1 MAAVSVNDLLTI
13 FILILLT
20 KPAPGRRFRIYP
32 VLRPR
37 VICFAATLAVGTT
50 MLASVP
56 ATGQSVL
63 FPGELR
69 PSLSDA
75 DSGQAAQTTDQSTS
89 QPGSGS
95 LLPPVLTPPTPESGA
110 GRYGF
115 VSVGGRK
122 VKVKLRPGSAPA
134 PGTLPDKGAL
144 PATPAQLGT
153 AALRPKTRLARKG
166 YVLDPSRAVELQR
179 PISLPPDFLIVP
191 PISPLRQARL
201 DLIPF
206 APTGVHAGTFYLFP
220 AVELTGGWDSNP
232 QHATIAKSAPEYLL
246 SPELLVRSDWERH
259 ALNFDIH
266 GSYLGYGSTFFPN
279 SPVWLN
285 RPSLDAR
292 VNGRIDL
299 DSHDHFDMEG
309 RFVIGTDSPGS
320 PNIQAGLEDLP
331 ITLNG
336 GATVAYTHLFNR
348 FEITAKGNFDRFLWQ
363 KSFLTDG
370 TYSSNG
376 DRNYDQIGG
385 SLRGSYD
392 LLPGVKP
399 FLQVDSDER
408 VHDIT
413 VDSTGAMRDSDGQ
426 IYKAGTTFFL
436 SGKLAGEI
444 SVGRTQREY
453 RDPTL
458 AEVAGPIV
466 DGAILYTPTALT
478 AVKFNAVTTTGELI
492 VVGASGVLRRDYTLE
507 VDHDFRYWLTG
518 VLKLNYGVDNYVGMD
533 RLDHRY
539 FVSSALT
546 YKFTREVWLRGEFR
560 HDWLS
565 SNVLNV
571 DYQSNLFLLTLRMQR

>member
-1 MAAVSVNDLLTI
+1 
-13 FILILLT
+13 
-20 KPAPGRRFRIYP
+20 

-37 VICFAATLAVGTT
+37 VICFAATLAAGTT

-69 PSLSDA
+69 PTLSDS
-75 DSGQAAQTTDQSTS
+75 DSGQPLQPSDQSTT
-89 QPGSGS
+89 QPGNNS
-95 LLPPVLTPPTPESGA
+95 LVPPVLVPPTPESGA

-115 VSVGGRK
+115 ISVGDRK
-122 VKVKLRPGSAPA
+122 VKVKLRPGSPPP
-134 PGTLPDKGAL
+134 PGTMPDRGAL
-144 PATPAQLGT
+144 SATPAQLGT

-166 YVLDPSRAVELQR
+166 YVLDPTRAVELQR

-191 PISPLRQARL
+191 PISPLRQARI
-201 DLIPF
+201 DLTPF

-279 SPVWLN
+279 SPVWFN
-285 RPSLDAR
+285 RPTLDAR
-292 VNGRIDL
+292 ANGRIDV
-299 DSHDHFDMEG
+299 DSHDHFDAEG

-336 GATVAYTHLFNR
+336 GATLGYTHAFNR
-348 FEITAKGNFDRFLWQ
+348 FEITAKGTFDRFLWQ

-399 FLQVDSDER
+399 FVQVDSDER

-426 IYKAGTTFFL
+426 IYKVGTTLFF
-436 SGKLAGEI
+436 SGKLSGEI

-453 RDPTL
+453 RDPAL
-458 AEVAGPIV
+458 PEVAGPMV
-466 DGAILYTPTALT
+466 DGAILFTPSALT
-478 AVKFNAVTTTGELI
+478 AVKFNAITTTGELI

-518 VLKLNYGVDNYVGMD
+518 VTKLGYGVDNYFGLD

-539 FVSSALT
+539 YVSTALT
-546 YKFTREVWLRGEFR
+546 YKFSREFWLRGEFR